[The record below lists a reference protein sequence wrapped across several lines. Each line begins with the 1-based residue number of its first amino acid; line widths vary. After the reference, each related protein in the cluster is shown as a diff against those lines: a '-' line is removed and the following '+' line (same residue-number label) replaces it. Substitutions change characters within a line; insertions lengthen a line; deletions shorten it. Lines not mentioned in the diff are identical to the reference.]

1 MRLALYTIQLLMY
14 TNEAHGLVPGG
25 VELNCA
31 YMGMHVH
38 EIIKKTK
45 TRIHI
50 NPFPWLQN

>member
-38 EIIKKTK
+38 EIIKNAYQPFSMVTK
-45 TRIHI
+45 
-50 NPFPWLQN
+50 LE